1 MSKWREGVGVMGR
14 LGFELT
20 FNLGRRRRSNLESG
34 GFEVRRKPQP
44 EAPRQSIN
52 NSNLG
57 SSK

>member
-44 EAPRQSIN
+44 EAPRQSI
-52 NSNLG
+52 SILI
-57 SSK
+57 